1 MRLPYGNLPSF
12 HSFLDAVHHRIY
24 APTIFVEF
32 VTWEVSNM
40 SKSPVLPSFALAI
53 FFTVSVGSARL
64 WAQADAAKPD
74 APKPNA
80 AAPQPAPA
88 PAPAPA
94 PGTAAAPEEA
104 PVN

>member
-12 HSFLDAVHHRIY
+12 HSFLDVVRHRIY
-24 APTIFVEF
+24 APSFFVEF

-53 FFTVSVGSARL
+53 FFTVSVGPARL
-64 WAQADAAKPD
+64 WAQAAAKPDAAKPD
-74 APKPNA
+74 A

-104 PVN
+104 P